1 MTRLSLKDVM
11 DLLGVEAINGTPRQ
25 VERFRRWIE
34 IMVEKRGTSF
44 VSENK
49 CRLLDE
55 WDQLLKSKT
64 KSCC

>member
-1 MTRLSLKDVM
+1 MN
-11 DLLGVEAINGTPRQ
+11 LLGVDAVNGTPRQ

-34 IMVEKRGTSF
+34 VMVEKRGISF